1 MKLQK
6 KTRDVLGGIKKVMA
20 SGSGPLTKADMAI
33 KTGCDKAKINSFVT
47 RGFLEADEA
56 VDKTSTQSSTGRPS
70 KVKKYK
76 ISSLGE
82 SLLETPLDS

>member
-6 KTRDVLGGIKKVMA
+6 KTREVLDGIKNAIA
-20 SGSGPLTKADMAI
+20 SGSPSLTKDDMAI
-33 KTGCDKAKINSFVT
+33 KTGCDKTKINSFIT
-47 RGFLEADEA
+47 RGFLEVDEA
-56 VDKTSTQSSTGRPS
+56 SDKTSTQSSTGRSS

-82 SLLETPLDS
+82 SLLETASK